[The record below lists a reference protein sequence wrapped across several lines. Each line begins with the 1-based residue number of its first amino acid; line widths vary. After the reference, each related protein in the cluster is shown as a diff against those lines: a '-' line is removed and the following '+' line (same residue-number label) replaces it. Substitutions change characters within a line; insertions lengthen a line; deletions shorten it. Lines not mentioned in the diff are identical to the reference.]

1 MDVIILDKKERP
13 VEVRGQRYTIITFRR
28 RAGLRSDDY
37 GYEIKEIGVGGIGQ
51 KSREEAYSSAMN
63 ALKNYLQNETV
74 NQHN

>member
-37 GYEIKEIGVGGIGQ
+37 GYEIKEIGVGVSVKKVG
-51 KSREEAYSSAMN
+51 KKLT
-63 ALKNYLQNETV
+63 ALQGMLLKTISKMKQ
-74 NQHN
+74 